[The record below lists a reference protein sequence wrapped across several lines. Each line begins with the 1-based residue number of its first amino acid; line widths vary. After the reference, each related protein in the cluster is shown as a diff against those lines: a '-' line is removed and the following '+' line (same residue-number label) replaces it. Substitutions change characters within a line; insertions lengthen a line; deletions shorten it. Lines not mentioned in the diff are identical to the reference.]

1 MHPRFLPHA
10 THRDRGNA
18 LRFGRPRGPASGP
31 HARAAPEPRPD
42 RLPRLLPAVRQR
54 RRPAALARTA
64 ERQGRARGD
73 FCLLR
78 RHPRRRVWGGRADD
92 PSSARFTFD
101 RRGQGGGRIGDG
113 RDPSRHISRGDL
125 GPERVAPGGPTRPR
139 SGHPRRYVI
148 HAVIWYSDLRGSP
161 ALAESLPLEAYL
173 ATLDTY
179 FDCIPDAVA
188 GQGGEPPWSAT
199 AGGMTF

>member
-1 MHPRFLPHA
+1 MAPCLAWQKLASWAGRPRSSPGCTGRRWKVLTPACPGTLERAAPRWRPGARAGRHRFPGVSPAVRRDERLMEPRHRKGRAQHGHVAGHPACALARLPHA

-18 LRFGRPRGPASGP
+18 VPFGRPRGPASGP

-54 RRPAALARTA
+54 RRPAALARPA

-92 PSSARFTFD
+92 PSGARFAF
-101 RRGQGGGRIGDG
+101 
-113 RDPSRHISRGDL
+113 
-125 GPERVAPGGPTRPR
+125 
-139 SGHPRRYVI
+139 
-148 HAVIWYSDLRGSP
+148 
-161 ALAESLPLEAYL
+161 
-173 ATLDTY
+173 
-179 FDCIPDAVA
+179 
-188 GQGGEPPWSAT
+188 
-199 AGGMTF
+199 